1 MPRGESRGGVQS
13 PTTGTKKNG
22 IRMDAVLFAV
32 GWDKEATRSKARKK
46 RNFAEAGERLAPRRK
61 PRRGSESHH
70 HHRPA
75 VSEPKSRSDT
85 LRQSAFPDRD
95 VAHRILKNGIPSNFM
110 GFTTEI
116 GISDALG
123 LAAPR
128 EMIRFIF
135 YILIDQFF

>member
-1 MPRGESRGGVQS
+1 MHS
-13 PTTGTKKNG
+13 PTG
-22 IRMDAVLFAV
+22 MWPVEFY
-32 GWDKEATRSKARKK
+32 
-46 RNFAEAGERLAPRRK
+46 
-61 PRRGSESHH
+61 
-70 HHRPA
+70 
-75 VSEPKSRSDT
+75 
-85 LRQSAFPDRD
+85 
-95 VAHRILKNGIPSNFM
+95 KNGIPSNFM